1 MSGSKLS
8 IVLVLIPII
17 VTSIIAN
24 TKNLKTQVNYNA
36 YYDHDIPSA
45 SQYRPPE
52 EESSIHYN
60 DDDSKVHRSISSIST
75 TRSSTSR
82 ECFKAR
88 EDTVPPSLYHKLP
101 KPYINLG

>member
-1 MSGSKLS
+1 MSGSKLY

-17 VTSIIAN
+17 ITSIIAN
-24 TKNLKTQVNYNA
+24 TKNIKTQVKYNA

-45 SQYRPPE
+45 SQYHPP

-60 DDDSKVHRSISSIST
+60 DYDDSKVHRSISSIST

-88 EDTVPPSLYHKLP
+88 KDTVPPSLYHKLP

>member
-17 VTSIIAN
+17 ITSIIAN
-24 TKNLKTQVNYNA
+24 TKNIKTQVNYNA

-45 SQYRPPE
+45 SQYHPP

-60 DDDSKVHRSISSIST
+60 DYDDSKAHRSISSIS
-75 TRSSTSR
+75 SIR

-88 EDTVPPSLYHKLP
+88 KDTVPPLLYHKLP

>member
-1 MSGSKLS
+1 MSVSKLS

-17 VTSIIAN
+17 ITSIIAN
-24 TKNLKTQVNYNA
+24 TKNIKTQVNYNA

-60 DDDSKVHRSISSIST
+60 DDDSKVHRSVSSISST
-75 TRSSTSR
+75 STSR

-88 EDTVPPSLYHKLP
+88 KDTVPPSLYHQLP

>member
-17 VTSIIAN
+17 ITSIIAN
-24 TKNLKTQVNYNA
+24 TKNIKTQVKYNA

-45 SQYRPPE
+45 SQYHHE
-52 EESSIHYN
+52 EY

-75 TRSSTSR
+75 TRSSTIR

-88 EDTVPPSLYHKLP
+88 KDTVPPSLYHKLP